1 MMGIAAG
8 LTIGGKIP
16 FTGTFAN
23 FSTGRVYDQ
32 IRQSIAYSG
41 KNVKICA
48 AESIT
53 GGRFAFE
60 IIKNENASKIFDYGL
75 VTYSHE
81 SKSNILGL
89 KDKINKT
96 NVVSTEMSKY
106 MVKEV
111 TKFSNHKKVL
121 AVSCTGQ
128 AGPTVLNTNYPIGTV
143 FIGVSYKERIF
154 SFKKCF
160 NQKDRIYNKF
170 NG

>member
-1 MMGIAAG
+1 MKYGNKTNKLINI
-8 LTIGGKIP
+8 LLK
-16 FTGTFAN
+16 
-23 FSTGRVYDQ
+23 
-32 IRQSIAYSG
+32 

-75 VTYSHE
+75 VTYSND

-96 NVVSTEMSKY
+96 NVVSEEMSKY

-121 AVSCTGQ
+121 
-128 AGPTVLNTNYPIGTV
+128 
-143 FIGVSYKERIF
+143 SYFLHWSSWPNGFEYKLPNWN
-154 SFKKCF
+154 SFHWSIL
-160 NQKDRIYNKF
+160 QGKDF
-170 NG
+170 LF

>member
-1 MMGIAAG
+1 MTYGNKTNKLINI
-8 LTIGGKIP
+8 LLK
-16 FTGTFAN
+16 
-23 FSTGRVYDQ
+23 
-32 IRQSIAYSG
+32 
-41 KNVKICA
+41 KNLKICA

-75 VTYSHE
+75 VTYSDD

-128 AGPTVLNTNYPIGTV
+128 AGPTVLNANFPIGTV
-143 FIGVSYKERIF
+143 FIGVSYKARIF

-160 NQKDRIYNKF
+160 NQKNRLSIINSTVKEMINSCLDIIEA
-170 NG
+170 

>member
-1 MMGIAAG
+1 MKHGNKTNKLINI
-8 LTIGGKIP
+8 LLK
-16 FTGTFAN
+16 
-23 FSTGRVYDQ
+23 
-32 IRQSIAYSG
+32 

-53 GGRFAFE
+53 GGKFAFE
-60 IIKNENASKIFDYGL
+60 IIKNENASEIFDYGL
-75 VTYSHE
+75 VTYSNE

-89 KDKINKT
+89 KNKINKT

-128 AGPTVLNTNYPIGTV
+128 AGPTVLNTNLPIGTV
-143 FIGVSYKERIF
+143 FIGISYKQKIF
-154 SFKKCF
+154 SIKKCF
-160 NQKDRIYNKF
+160 NQKDRTFIINSTVKEMI
-170 NG
+170 NSCLDIIET

>member
-1 MMGIAAG
+1 MTYGNKTNKLINI
-8 LTIGGKIP
+8 LLK
-16 FTGTFAN
+16 
-23 FSTGRVYDQ
+23 
-32 IRQSIAYSG
+32 
-41 KNVKICA
+41 KKVKVCA

-75 VTYSHE
+75 VTYSDD

-96 NVVSTEMSKY
+96 NVVSTEMAKY

-128 AGPTVLNTNYPIGTV
+128 AGPTVLNSNLPIGTV
-143 FIGVSYKERIF
+143 FIGVSYKAKIF

-160 NQKDRIYNKF
+160 SQKDRLSIINSTVKEMI
-170 NG
+170 NSCLDIIEA

>member
-1 MMGIAAG
+1 MKYGNKTNKLINI
-8 LTIGGKIP
+8 LLK
-16 FTGTFAN
+16 
-23 FSTGRVYDQ
+23 
-32 IRQSIAYSG
+32 

-75 VTYSHE
+75 VTYSDD

-89 KDKINKT
+89 KDKINRT

-111 TKFSNHKKVL
+111 TKFAKHKKVL

-128 AGPTVLNTNYPIGTV
+128 AGPTVLNTNFPIGTV
-143 FIGVSYKERIF
+143 FIGVSYKKRIF

-160 NQKDRIYNKF
+160 SQKNRSSIIDSTVKEMINSCL
-170 NG
+170 NIIEA

>member
-1 MMGIAAG
+1 MTYGNKTNRLINI
-8 LTIGGKIP
+8 LLK
-16 FTGTFAN
+16 
-23 FSTGRVYDQ
+23 
-32 IRQSIAYSG
+32 
-41 KNVKICA
+41 KKVKVCA

-75 VTYSHE
+75 VTYSDD

-96 NVVSTEMSKY
+96 NVVSEEMSKY

-111 TKFSNHKKVL
+111 TKFSNNKKVL

-128 AGPTVLNTNYPIGTV
+128 AGPTVLNANYPIGTV
-143 FIGVSYKERIF
+143 FIGISYKQKIF

-160 NQKDRIYNKF
+160 NQKDRAFIINATVKEMISSCLDII
-170 NG
+170 

>member
-1 MMGIAAG
+1 MKYGNKTDKLINI
-8 LTIGGKIP
+8 LLK
-16 FTGTFAN
+16 
-23 FSTGRVYDQ
+23 
-32 IRQSIAYSG
+32 
-41 KNVKICA
+41 KNVNICA

-60 IIKNENASKIFDYGL
+60 IVKNENASKIFDYGL

-128 AGPTVLNTNYPIGTV
+128 AGPTVLNANFPIGTV
-143 FIGVSYKERIF
+143 FIGVSYKARIF

-160 NQKDRIYNKF
+160 SQKNRSSIINSTLKEMINSCLDIIEA
-170 NG
+170 

>member
-1 MMGIAAG
+1 MKYGNKTNKLI
-8 LTIGGKIP
+8 
-16 FTGTFAN
+16 
-23 FSTGRVYDQ
+23 
-32 IRQSIAYSG
+32 SILL
-41 KNVKICA
+41 KKKVKVCA

-128 AGPTVLNTNYPIGTV
+128 AGPTVLNANFPIGTV
-143 FIGVSYKERIF
+143 FIGVSYKAKIF

-160 NQKDRIYNKF
+160 SQKNRSSIINSTVKEMINSCLDIIEA
-170 NG
+170 

>member
-1 MMGIAAG
+1 MKYGNKTNKLI
-8 LTIGGKIP
+8 
-16 FTGTFAN
+16 
-23 FSTGRVYDQ
+23 
-32 IRQSIAYSG
+32 SILLK

-53 GGRFAFE
+53 GGKFACE

-75 VTYSHE
+75 VTYSDD

-128 AGPTVLNTNYPIGTV
+128 AGPTVLNANYPIGTV

-160 NQKDRIYNKF
+160 NQKDRTFIISSTVKEMINSCLDIIET
-170 NG
+170 

>member
-1 MMGIAAG
+1 MKYGNKTNKLINI
-8 LTIGGKIP
+8 LLK
-16 FTGTFAN
+16 
-23 FSTGRVYDQ
+23 
-32 IRQSIAYSG
+32 

-75 VTYSHE
+75 VTYSDDA
-81 SKSNILGL
+81 KSNILGL
-89 KDKINKT
+89 KDKINKS
-96 NVVSTEMSKY
+96 NVVSKEMSKY

-128 AGPTVLNTNYPIGTV
+128 AGPTVLNANFPIGTV
-143 FIGVSYKERIF
+143 FIGVSYKARIF

-160 NQKDRIYNKF
+160 NQKNRLSIINSTVKEMINSCLDIIEA
-170 NG
+170 

>member
-1 MMGIAAG
+1 MKFGNKTSKLINI
-8 LTIGGKIP
+8 LLK
-16 FTGTFAN
+16 
-23 FSTGRVYDQ
+23 
-32 IRQSIAYSG
+32 

-60 IIKNENASKIFDYGL
+60 IIKNESASKVFDYGL
-75 VTYSHE
+75 VTYSND
-81 SKSNILGL
+81 SKSVILGL
-89 KDKINKT
+89 KDKIKKT
-96 NVVSTEMSKY
+96 NVVSKQMSKY

-128 AGPTVLNTNYPIGTV
+128 AGPTVLNTNFPIGTV
-143 FIGVSYKERIF
+143 FIGVSYKARIF

-160 NQKDRIYNKF
+160 SQKDRSSIINSTVKEMI
-170 NG
+170 NSCLDIIEA

>member
-1 MMGIAAG
+1 MKYGNKTNKLI
-8 LTIGGKIP
+8 
-16 FTGTFAN
+16 
-23 FSTGRVYDQ
+23 
-32 IRQSIAYSG
+32 SILLK

-53 GGRFAFE
+53 GGKFAFE
-60 IIKNENASKIFDYGL
+60 IIKNENASEIFDYGL
-75 VTYSHE
+75 VTYSNE

-89 KDKINKT
+89 KNKIDKT

-128 AGPTVLNTNYPIGTV
+128 AGPKVLNTNYPIGTV

-160 NQKDRIYNKF
+160 NQKDRTLIINSTVKEMI
-170 NG
+170 NSCLDIIEI

>member
-1 MMGIAAG
+1 MKFGNKTNSLINI
-8 LTIGGKIP
+8 LLK
-16 FTGTFAN
+16 
-23 FSTGRVYDQ
+23 
-32 IRQSIAYSG
+32 
-41 KNVKICA
+41 KNIKICA

-60 IIKNENASKIFDYGL
+60 IIKNKNASKIFDYGL
-75 VTYSHE
+75 VTYSDD

-89 KDKINKT
+89 KNKINKI
-96 NVVSTEMSKY
+96 NVVSVEMSKY

-128 AGPTVLNTNYPIGTV
+128 AGPTVLNTNFPIGTV

-160 NQKDRIYNKF
+160 NQKDRKSIINSTVKEMI
-170 NG
+170 NSCLDIVEA

>member
-1 MMGIAAG
+1 MKYGNKTNKLINI
-8 LTIGGKIP
+8 LLK
-16 FTGTFAN
+16 
-23 FSTGRVYDQ
+23 
-32 IRQSIAYSG
+32 

-53 GGRFAFE
+53 GGKFAFE
-60 IIKNENASKIFDYGL
+60 IIKNENASEIFDYGL
-75 VTYSHE
+75 VTYSNE

-89 KDKINKT
+89 KNKIDKT

-128 AGPTVLNTNYPIGTV
+128 AGPKVLNTNYPIGTV

-160 NQKDRIYNKF
+160 NQKDRTLIINSTVKEMI
-170 NG
+170 NSCLDIIEI

>member
-1 MMGIAAG
+1 MKHGNNTNKLINI
-8 LTIGGKIP
+8 LLK
-16 FTGTFAN
+16 
-23 FSTGRVYDQ
+23 
-32 IRQSIAYSG
+32 

-60 IIKNENASKIFDYGL
+60 IIKNKNASKIFDYGL
-75 VTYSHE
+75 VTYSDE

-89 KDKINKT
+89 KDKINKI
-96 NVVSTEMSKY
+96 NVVSVEMSKH

-160 NQKDRIYNKF
+160 KQKNRTFIISSTVKEMIKSCLDIIET
-170 NG
+170 

>member
-1 MMGIAAG
+1 MKYGNKTNKLINI
-8 LTIGGKIP
+8 LLK
-16 FTGTFAN
+16 
-23 FSTGRVYDQ
+23 
-32 IRQSIAYSG
+32 

-75 VTYSHE
+75 VTYSND
-81 SKSNILGL
+81 SKSIILGL
-89 KDKINKT
+89 KDEINKT

-128 AGPTVLNTNYPIGTV
+128 AGPMVLNKNFPIGTV

-160 NQKDRIYNKF
+160 NKKERTFIIKSTVKEMINSCLDIIET
-170 NG
+170 

>member
-1 MMGIAAG
+1 MKYGNKTNKLINI
-8 LTIGGKIP
+8 LLK
-16 FTGTFAN
+16 
-23 FSTGRVYDQ
+23 
-32 IRQSIAYSG
+32 

-111 TKFSNHKKVL
+111 TKFAKHKKVL

-128 AGPTVLNTNYPIGTV
+128 AGPTVLNTNFPIGTV
-143 FIGVSYKERIF
+143 FIGVSYKARIF

-160 NQKDRIYNKF
+160 SQKNRSSIINSTVKEMINSCLDIIEA
-170 NG
+170 